1 MMTNSFWAVSSM
13 LISRLSLQRRKNCSG
28 DKPTDLR
35 FRTSLPAATF
45 SFVNGK
51 RAIVNLLPTIVS
63 HVIFPV
69 PYLVRCIGDSAK
81 HGNNGVCPRK
91 WKSGECDVCAD
102 GTRSAAHRC
111 GVEPEGNRKA
121 VGSHR

>member
-1 MMTNSFWAVSSM
+1 MVRGMGSLLTVKARSPPPQPFLSSTASAP
-13 LISRLSLQRRKNCSG
+13 L
-28 DKPTDLR
+28 
-35 FRTSLPAATF
+35 F
-45 SFVNGK
+45 
-51 RAIVNLLPTIVS
+51 NLLPTIVS

-69 PYLVRCIGDSAK
+69 PYPVRCIGDSAK

-91 WKSGECDVCAD
+91 WKPGECDVCAD

-121 VGSHR
+121 VGSHRRRSGRN